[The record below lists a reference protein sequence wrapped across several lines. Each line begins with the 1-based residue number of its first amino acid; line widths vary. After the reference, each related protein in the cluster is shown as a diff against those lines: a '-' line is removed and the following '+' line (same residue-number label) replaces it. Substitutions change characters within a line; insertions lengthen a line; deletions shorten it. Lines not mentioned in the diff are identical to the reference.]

1 MIKSRNFKLP
11 SKTAFTIDTADDF
24 IKLHAVA
31 IFSGKRGAGK
41 SVALANLLKVAM
53 DRSYFDRIFIIT
65 PTYNSNKVIWDICY
79 IKEEDVFLPEKDSI
93 KNIIERIQADK
104 DEWEAHLHKKEMYK
118 NYIRDKH
125 RSYTSIDDEDLLYY
139 YDNDFINGKKPDEWK
154 YHKQGV
160 KDHPPRTSII
170 LDDCLSLPVMARPSS
185 GLVNLCISSRHICQG
200 LGTSVFMLVQSF
212 KCQGGVPRVIRE
224 QVTLLC
230 LFKLCDQNQIE
241 AIEKEIGTDIG
252 VEKFRQF
259 LEYSTKNPHGFL
271 TINFCPKKGQSMF
284 MREFEEPLW

>member
-1 MIKSRNFKLP
+1 MIKSKNFKLP
-11 SKTAFTIDTADDF
+11 EKTAFTIDTADDF
-24 IKLHAVA
+24 IKLHSVA

-93 KNIIERIQADK
+93 KNIIECIQADK
-104 DEWEAHLHKKEMYK
+104 DEWEEYLHKTEMYK

-139 YDNDFINGKKPDEWK
+139 YDNDFINGKKPEWK
-154 YHKQGV
+154 YHKSGV
-160 KDHPPRTSII
+160 KDHPPRCSII

-200 LGTSVFMLVQSF
+200 LGTSVFMLVQSY

-230 LFKLCDQNQIE
+230 LFKLCDMNQID
-241 AIEKEIGTDIG
+241 AIEKEIGTDIT
-252 VEKFRQF
+252 VDKFRNF
-259 LEYSTKNPHGFL
+259 LKYSTSSPHGFL
-271 TINFCPKKGQSMF
+271 SVNFAPKKGQSMF
-284 MREFEEPLW
+284 MRNFEEMLY